1 MQTEGR
7 SRAPSLRCWLNR
19 ACPQVRRSP
28 GNRELVERLQLIE
41 LAAGL
46 AAEDEAEAV
55 RAAGG
60 QGGRARDGGGGGGG
74 GGGRKKKK
82 GKKKKKR

>member
-7 SRAPSLRCWLNR
+7 SRAPSLCCWLNR
-19 ACPQVRRSP
+19 ACSQVRRSP

-60 QGGRARDGGGGGGG
+60 QGGRARDGGGGGG
-74 GGGRKKKK
+74 RKKKK